1 MLRCPVCKKKLMLS
15 PTMRVGSLIGCVN
28 CDTTL
33 QVVRRSPDQIEAV
46 PQSATHNADSKPESY
61 A

>member
-1 MLRCPVCKKKLMLS
+1 
-15 PTMRVGSLIGCVN
+15 MRVGSLIGCVN

-33 QVVRRSPDQIEAV
+33 QVVRRNPDQIEAV

>member
-15 PTMRVGSLIGCVN
+15 PTMRVGTLIGCVN
-28 CDTTL
+28 CDNTL
-33 QVVRRSPDQIEAV
+33 RVVSRAPDRIEAV
-46 PQSATHNADSKPESY
+46 PQAATHNADSKPESY